1 MVADALGLEV
11 GTPVVGLLRLRLLDG
26 EPARLERGAFIE
38 RLGRLLFTDVNA
50 RTTRSPLVQTAS

>member
-1 MVADALGLEV
+1 M
-11 GTPVVGLLRLRLLDG
+11 
-26 EPARLERGAFIE
+26 LERGAFIE